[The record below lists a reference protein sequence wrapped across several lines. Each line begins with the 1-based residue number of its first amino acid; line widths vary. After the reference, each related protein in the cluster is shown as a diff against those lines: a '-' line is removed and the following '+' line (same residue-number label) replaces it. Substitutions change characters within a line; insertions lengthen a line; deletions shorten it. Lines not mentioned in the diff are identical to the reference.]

1 MHDNTALGYLQRS
14 LQYLFRPGN
23 LLYCGALAAVFIA
36 LRLLGDEGL
45 AGVGMF
51 IWFAAFAL
59 IAVFACKML
68 DSIQRLILGLEA
80 EPVPLDVLSKLPKS
94 VAIEAVIAVIFYGV
108 IIYFIQLP
116 LEGESRAFAFKT
128 ASVLL
133 YALTPAIVLG
143 LLLLGDVAVDVE
155 AVGGG
160 AGLATASELGL
171 NGARHRGVDI
181 GIGRYLIALLVP
193 FLFALLILVIYI
205 LFARL
210 ILPAKA
216 LNLYNSTSGAY
227 GAPVIVYI
235 VIILRGLIFA
245 ALLALPLLY
254 FSWFY
259 PPPAETIDPA
269 KLDIDDS
276 ELAHINMDDALLA
289 ELNRLKAEEERV
301 AQRHR
306 RAPPID
312 LNLLREADTEH
323 MSAEEQRT
331 FAQELMQA
339 DVFIRQGEN
348 EQAIALLEKYTDG
361 LHDTNH
367 YLPAYKR
374 LQQLYRR
381 QNRLDDMQ
389 AMEIRLIEATASGN
403 PHSYAAIHHVL
414 DETPDGVLPAD
425 WILPL
430 AQTAAGKQHYDTVL
444 KLTRGFA
451 KHHPGHPHIV
461 ENYFLSARALAKKGE
476 RDKAQQLL
484 QQLLARYPDHA
495 KAIQIRRTLEL
506 MQQRGA

>member
-143 LLLLGDVAVDVE
+143 LLQGEGLRAVFNP
-155 AVGGG
+155 A
-160 AGLATASELGL
+160 AWKRAI
-171 NGARHRGVDI
+171 HDI

-259 PPPAETIDPA
+259 PP
-269 KLDIDDS
+269 
-276 ELAHINMDDALLA
+276 
-289 ELNRLKAEEERV
+289 
-301 AQRHR
+301 
-306 RAPPID
+306 RA
-312 LNLLREADTEH
+312 AD
-323 MSAEEQRT
+323 
-331 FAQELMQA
+331 
-339 DVFIRQGEN
+339 
-348 EQAIALLEKYTDG
+348 
-361 LHDTNH
+361 
-367 YLPAYKR
+367 
-374 LQQLYRR
+374 
-381 QNRLDDMQ
+381 
-389 AMEIRLIEATASGN
+389 
-403 PHSYAAIHHVL
+403 
-414 DETPDGVLPAD
+414 
-425 WILPL
+425 
-430 AQTAAGKQHYDTVL
+430 
-444 KLTRGFA
+444 
-451 KHHPGHPHIV
+451 
-461 ENYFLSARALAKKGE
+461 
-476 RDKAQQLL
+476 
-484 QQLLARYPDHA
+484 
-495 KAIQIRRTLEL
+495 
-506 MQQRGA
+506 